1 MAAIST
7 NATRRN
13 RVGGAYVENCASGPA
28 GVRDHGAMVL
38 TLDCRKEARKVV
50 MQDPDGDLVRQIGA
64 GDKRAAAELMRRHLP
79 KMVALASRMLG
90 DRAEGE
96 DVAQEVFLRV
106 WKHAQRWEPGRAK
119 FETWMH
125 RVAMNLCLD
134 RLRKAGRNAGEVSPD
149 AVDHSASAT
158 RSLDDRQR
166 RERVREALGKLPD
179 QQRAAIILCYFQERS
194 NQEAAEVLGISVDAL
209 ESRLARGRRGLKALL
224 ANERADLLSGLEAG

>member
-1 MAAIST
+1 M
-7 NATRRN
+7 
-13 RVGGAYVENCASGPA
+13 
-28 GVRDHGAMVL
+28 
-38 TLDCRKEARKVV
+38 K
-50 MQDPDGDLVRQIGA
+50 DPDEDLVRQIGA

-106 WKHAQRWEPGRAK
+106 WKHAERWEPGRAK

-134 RLRKAGRNAGEVSPD
+134 RLRKAGRNAGEVPAEMPD
-149 AVDHSASAT
+149 RAASAT
-158 RSLDDRQR
+158 KPLEDHQR
-166 RERVREALGKLPD
+166 RERVRDALGQLPD
-179 QQRAAIILCYFQERS
+179 QQRAAIVLCYFQDQS
-194 NQEAAEVLGISVDAL
+194 NQDAAEVLGISVDAL